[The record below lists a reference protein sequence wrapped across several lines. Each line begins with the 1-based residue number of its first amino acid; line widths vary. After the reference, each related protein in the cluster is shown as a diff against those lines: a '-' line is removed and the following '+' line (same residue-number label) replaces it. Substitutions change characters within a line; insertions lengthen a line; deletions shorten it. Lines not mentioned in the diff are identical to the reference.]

1 MAEEQ
6 EGKKRHR
13 SPAYPAVG
21 LREAVVRLRKYYQ
34 DQKKALVHLNSAYES
49 LGYKAGSSSGAR
61 LVAAL
66 ISYGLLID
74 EGTGDSRKVR
84 ITDLGFRIAILDED
98 APERQKLIL
107 EAAKRPKL
115 YADLLGQWPESLP
128 SDSAI
133 RNHLLI
139 ELNFNDEY
147 VQGLIKDFRDTYEFA
162 GLGQSGPKDS
172 EDADEQENEGGST
185 EDTFDDKAN
194 QSTQKG
200 RKPIEGTR
208 SHTIPLS
215 ATSEAILIVPS
226 GITSAQFNFLKK
238 YLTLM
243 EEAIT
248 GVPPGEQE
256 V

>member
-84 ITDLGFRIAILDED
+84 ISDLGFRIAILDED
-98 APERQKLIL
+98 APERQKLVL
-107 EAAKRPKL
+107 EAARRPKL
-115 YADLLGQWPESLP
+115 YSELLAQWPESLP

-139 ELNFNDEY
+139 ELNFNDES

-162 GLGQSGPKDS
+162 GLGQSEP
-172 EDADEQENEGGST
+172 EENENDDEHGT
-185 EDTFDDKAN
+185 EDGYTDDAGGDKTTR
-194 QSTQKG
+194 STQQG

-248 GVPPGEQE
+248 GNLPGELGE
-256 V
+256 